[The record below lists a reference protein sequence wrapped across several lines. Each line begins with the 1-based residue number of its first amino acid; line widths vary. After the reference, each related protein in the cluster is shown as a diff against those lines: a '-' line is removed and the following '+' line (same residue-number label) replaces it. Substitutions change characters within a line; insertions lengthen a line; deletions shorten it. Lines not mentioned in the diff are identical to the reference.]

1 MKVFNSWYELET
13 WTDKAIAMYTRVT
26 VLYRGVPSLPVR
38 AIVVY
43 RNEYNT
49 FAVAGCYPL
58 HSLGLH
64 CPNVIQSVR
73 HH

>member
-49 FAVAGCYPL
+49 FAVAGC
-58 HSLGLH
+58 
-64 CPNVIQSVR
+64 
-73 HH
+73 